1 MSELII
7 VKLGGNAAT
16 QLSPAFFAQLHA
28 WHDAGKHVLLIHGG
42 GPQINAWSKKFGLTP
57 VKKAGI
63 RVTDAQTLQVT
74 QAVLLGVVQPQLC
87 MALCQHEL
95 PALGLNTADEH
106 LLVGEYLDQAIYGQV
121 GAVTGVNAQALD
133 HFLSEHIG
141 VLAPL
146 AQTDTGDLL
155 NVNADM
161 AAAAVATALHASK
174 LVLLTD
180 VPGVLD
186 QGAVVPKL
194 TPQKAAQL
202 IATNV
207 ITKGMQPKIEAAA
220 HTALVVHEVVITDA
234 LDHAGTIVEAAPVTD
249 TAKAV

>member
-1 MSELII
+1 MQELII

-28 WHDAGKHVLLIHGG
+28 WHDAGKQVLLIHGG
-42 GPQINAWSKKFGLTP
+42 GPQINAWSEKFGLKP

-63 RVTDAQTLQVT
+63 RVTDAATLQVT
-74 QAVLLGVVQPQLC
+74 QAVLIGVVQPQLC
-87 MALCQHEL
+87 LSLSQHGL
-95 PALGLNTADEH
+95 PALGLNTTDEH
-106 LLVGEYLDQAIYGQV
+106 LLVGDYLDQAIYGQV
-121 GAVTGVNAQALD
+121 GAVKGVNAVALKR
-133 HFLSEHIG
+133 FLTDHIG

-146 AQTDTGDLL
+146 AQTEDGTLL

-161 AAAAVATALHASK
+161 AAAAVATAMHATK

-180 VPGVLD
+180 VPGVLAN
-186 QGAVVPKL
+186 GAVVPKL
-194 TPQKAAQL
+194 SPQKAAQL

-220 HTALVVHEVVITDA
+220 HTAQVVHEVVITDA
-234 LDHAGTIVEAAPVTD
+234 LEHAGTIVEAAI
-249 TAKAV
+249 AG

>member
-16 QLSPAFFAQLHA
+16 QLSEAFFAQLKI
-28 WHDAGKHVLLIHGG
+28 WHDAGKKILLIHGG
-42 GPQINAWSKKFGLTP
+42 GPQINAWSKKFGLNP

-63 RVTDAQTLQVT
+63 RVTDAATLQVT
-74 QAVLLGVVQPQLC
+74 QAVLLGLVQPQLC
-87 MALCQHEL
+87 LALSQHDL
-95 PALGLNTADEH
+95 PVIGLNTSDEH
-106 LLVGEYLDQAIYGQV
+106 LLVGDFLDEAIYGQV
-121 GAVTGVNAQALD
+121 GAVTGVNAQALSA
-133 HFLSEHIG
+133 FLENHIG

-146 AQTDTGDLL
+146 AQTEDGKLL

-161 AAAAVATALHASK
+161 AAAAVATAMHATK

-180 VPGVLD
+180 VPGVLEA
-186 QGAVVPKL
+186 GSVVAKL

-220 HTALVVHEVVITDA
+220 HTAQVVHEVVITDA
-234 LDHAGTIVEAAPVTD
+234 LDHAGTIVEAAI
-249 TAKAV
+249 AG

>member
-1 MSELII
+1 MSDLII
-7 VKLGGNAAT
+7 IKLGGNAAT
-16 QLSPAFFAQLHA
+16 QLAPEFFAQLKT
-28 WHDAGKHVLLIHGG
+28 WHDAGKKVLLIHGG
-42 GPQINAWSKKFGLTP
+42 GPQINAWSQQFGLTP
-57 VKKAGI
+57 IKKAGI
-63 RVTDAQTLQVT
+63 RVTDAKTLQVT

-87 MALCQHEL
+87 LALSQHGL
-95 PALGLNTADEH
+95 PALGLNTTDAH
-106 LLVGEYLDQAIYGQV
+106 LLVGDYLDQAIYGQV
-121 GAVTGVNAQALD
+121 GAVTGVNGQALD
-133 HFLSEHIG
+133 EFLTHHIG

-146 AQTDTGDLL
+146 AQTEAGELL

-180 VPGVLD
+180 VPGVLE
-186 QGAVVPKL
+186 QGAVVAKL

-220 HTALVVHEVVITDA
+220 HTAEVVHEVVITDA
-234 LDHAGTIVEAAPVTD
+234 LNHAGTIVEAAV
-249 TAKAV
+249 AG

>member
-1 MSELII
+1 MSDLII
-7 VKLGGNAAT
+7 IKLGGNAAT
-16 QLSPAFFAQLHA
+16 QLSPEFFAQLAA
-28 WHDAGKHVLLIHGG
+28 WHDAGKKVLLIHGG
-42 GPQINAWSKKFGLTP
+42 GPQINAWSQKFGLTP
-57 VKKAGI
+57 IKKAGI
-63 RVTDAQTLQVT
+63 RVTDPQTLQVT

-87 MALCQHEL
+87 LALSQHGL
-95 PALGLNTADEH
+95 PALGLNCTDAH
-106 LLVGEYLDQAIYGQV
+106 LLVGDFLDQTIYGQV
-121 GAVTGVNAQALD
+121 GAVTGVNGQALSD
-133 HFLSEHIG
+133 FLTDHIG

-146 AQTDTGDLL
+146 AQTEDGQLL

-180 VPGVLD
+180 VPGVLE
-186 QGAVVPKL
+186 QGNVVAKL

-220 HTALVVHEVVITDA
+220 HTAQVVHEVVITDA
-234 LDHAGTIVEAAPVTD
+234 LNHAGTVVEACAG
-249 TAKAV
+249 

>member
-16 QLSPAFFAQLHA
+16 QLSPAFFDRVHA
-28 WHDAGKHVLLIHGG
+28 WHDAGKQVLLIHGG
-42 GPQINAWSKKFGLTP
+42 GPQINAWSQKFGLTP

-63 RVTDAQTLQVT
+63 RVTDAATLQVT

-87 MALCQHEL
+87 LALSQHGL
-95 PALGLNTADEH
+95 PALGLNTSDDH
-106 LLVGEYLDQAIYGQV
+106 LLVGDFLDQAIYGQV
-121 GAVTGVNAQALD
+121 GAVTGVNAQALT
-133 HFLSEHIG
+133 HFLNDHIG

-146 AQTDTGDLL
+146 AQTEAGELL

-161 AAAAVATALHASK
+161 AAAAVATAMHASK

-180 VPGVLD
+180 VPGVLEA
-186 QGAVVPKL
+186 GSVVPKL

-220 HTALVVHEVVITDA
+220 HTARVVHEVVITDD
-234 LDHAGTIVEAAPVTD
+234 LNHAGTIVEAAI
-249 TAKAV
+249 AG